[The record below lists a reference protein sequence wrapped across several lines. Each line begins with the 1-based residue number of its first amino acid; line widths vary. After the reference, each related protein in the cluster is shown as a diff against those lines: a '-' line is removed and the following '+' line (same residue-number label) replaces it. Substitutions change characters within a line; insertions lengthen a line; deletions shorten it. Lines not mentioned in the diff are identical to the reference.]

1 LGWLDVKTVLTRQQ
15 RLAATEGR
23 LAGGA
28 LFEGD
33 EAHVGETS
41 GRDRRQAWFC
51 HIGGRALGA
60 ASAGHRIRETCVH
73 GLFDKTAA
81 CIALIAELGAA
92 SRAADRDRLVNTA
105 LDEIAMR
112 SNASSTC
119 CFAASCGSRA
129 TPPEARGD

>member
-1 LGWLDVKTVLTRQQ
+1 MGWLDVKTVLTRQQ

-81 CIALIAELGAA
+81 RMALMAELGAA
-92 SRAADRDRLVNTA
+92 SEGTDQDRFVDAA
-105 LDEIAMR
+105 LDEIADALER
-112 SNASSTC
+112 ALDI
-119 CFAASCGSRA
+119 AALQRLAGL
-129 TPPEARGD
+129 